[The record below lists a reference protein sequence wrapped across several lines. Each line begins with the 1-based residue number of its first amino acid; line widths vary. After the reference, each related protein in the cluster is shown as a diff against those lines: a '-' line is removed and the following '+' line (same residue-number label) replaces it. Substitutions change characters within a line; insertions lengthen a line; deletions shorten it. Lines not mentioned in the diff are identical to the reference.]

1 MVFIEDE
8 AVLLYATM
16 QERAKAFAAA
26 IYCIIF

>member
-16 QERAKAFAAA
+16 QERAKAFALYNY
-26 IYCIIF
+26 IV